1 MVWSFWIFCVWEG
14 ARAVAQRLEHPNFSS
29 EIFVFPAREQ
39 HIVGA
44 TPKGGLVR
52 GYDKPIHGS
61 FTIYFPAAILYDMT
75 CILLYSYPSYNDV
88 KQVTPTGAIF
98 GKGTRSGW
106 LNISTN
112 LMTWTSRW
120 QILKSILVVF
130 LHCFT
135 SSKMQLLPDYTRD
148 MLFSTAWLKGPP
160 TSKMW
165 FIYTH
170 IHIYWF
176 GQFPHFAS
184 SPWNTVRQDS
194 DGEDAKFWGE
204 VSNTLHL
211 EHTWCG
217 PQIGWE
223 WKACQ
228 QNMASYDVV
237 VFETQP
243 EIQFGYPKTTR
254 SEEILYL
261 SKPSSF
267 SIYMFRFQG
276 TWFIIIP
283 LHLRL

>member
-98 GKGTRSGW
+98 GKRTRSGW
-106 LNISTN
+106 WNISTN

-165 FIYTH
+165 FI
-170 IHIYWF
+170 
-176 GQFPHFAS
+176 
-184 SPWNTVRQDS
+184 
-194 DGEDAKFWGE
+194 
-204 VSNTLHL
+204 
-211 EHTWCG
+211 
-217 PQIGWE
+217 
-223 WKACQ
+223 
-228 QNMASYDVV
+228 
-237 VFETQP
+237 
-243 EIQFGYPKTTR
+243 
-254 SEEILYL
+254 
-261 SKPSSF
+261 
-267 SIYMFRFQG
+267 
-276 TWFIIIP
+276 
-283 LHLRL
+283 

>member
-1 MVWSFWIFCVWEG
+1 MIYLDTFDVYIYIYICIY
-14 ARAVAQRLEHPNFSS
+14 LY
-29 EIFVFPAREQ
+29 I
-39 HIVGA
+39 HI
-44 TPKGGLVR
+44 
-52 GYDKPIHGS
+52 
-61 FTIYFPAAILYDMT
+61 
-75 CILLYSYPSYNDV
+75 
-88 KQVTPTGAIF
+88 
-98 GKGTRSGW
+98 
-106 LNISTN
+106 
-112 LMTWTSRW
+112 
-120 QILKSILVVF
+120 
-130 LHCFT
+130 
-135 SSKMQLLPDYTRD
+135 
-148 MLFSTAWLKGPP
+148 
-160 TSKMW
+160 

-170 IHIYWF
+170 THTYILVWSIPSFCFSHET
-176 GQFPHFAS
+176 P
-184 SPWNTVRQDS
+184 RQDS

-217 PQIGWE
+217 SQIGWE

-267 SIYMFRFQG
+267 SIYMFRFQA